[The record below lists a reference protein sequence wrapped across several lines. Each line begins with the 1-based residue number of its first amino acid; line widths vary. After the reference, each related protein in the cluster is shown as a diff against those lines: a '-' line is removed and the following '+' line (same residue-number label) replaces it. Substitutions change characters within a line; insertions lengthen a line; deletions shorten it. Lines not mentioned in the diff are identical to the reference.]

1 MVKTLDES
9 NVKQE
14 VKDKFKKNW
23 KEVYA
28 ALKEGEVNNES
39 NEVILG
45 RVKQVITDTKST
57 ETIDLATIT
66 HWISM

>member
-28 ALKEGEVNNES
+28 ALKEGEANNES